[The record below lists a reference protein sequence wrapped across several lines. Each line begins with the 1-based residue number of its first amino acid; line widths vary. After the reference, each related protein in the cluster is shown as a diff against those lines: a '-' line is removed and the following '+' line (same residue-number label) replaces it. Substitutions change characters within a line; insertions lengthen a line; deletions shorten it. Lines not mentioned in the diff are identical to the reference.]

1 MRVIKFLHLFFGLLA
16 ASVAVSNAY
25 AQEEHFQYGDLWY
38 FIKDDVEAVVTYHI
52 GEDFEGNYNYL
63 DQNVVIPDT
72 IIAKNEEGDDVPYP
86 VKGIDQNAF
95 LNNGTIDTI
104 IIPATITVL
113 GDNCFYLMSHL
124 QGFRVDAANQYFAAK
139 DGVLYTYGYL
149 QLLYYPKLLNEE
161 GTLRIPDETTYI
173 AMNAANGSG
182 IRELICGEN
191 LQEIDEN
198 AFAYCY
204 SLQKVVF
211 NSNLRSIKE
220 RAFLDCEDLTGTIQ
234 LPALLN
240 DIYATAF
247 AKTKVDTFRIDESN
261 EQFASVDGVLMDKAK
276 KKILL
281 FPGGRT
287 EYTFPDDIT
296 TIGTYAFR
304 NSNLQGKITLPPH
317 ASVIEQGAFEG
328 CESVTD
334 LTLNAELTRIDDY
347 GFWYCSGLQSITCM
361 ATTPPECG
369 YYAWGGVNHS
379 IPLYVPEEAV
389 EDYKAADGWKDFN
402 VQAIVHTAS
411 EVTPANEGKDREEA
425 SKHLRNG
432 QLFILRDGK
441 TYNAQGMVITDCCA
455 RPHTAE

>member
-25 AQEEHFQYGDLWY
+25 AQEEDRFQYGDLWY
-38 FIKDDVEAVVTYHI
+38 IIRGEEALVTWHK

-63 DQNVVIPDT
+63 EQNVVIPDT
-72 IIAKNEEGDDVPYP
+72 IVVNEVSYP
-86 VKGIDQNAF
+86 VTGIDEKAF
-95 LNNGTIDTI
+95 LNNETIETI
-104 IIPATITVL
+104 TLPATITDL
-113 GDNCFYLMSHL
+113 GYNCFSQMSHL
-124 QGFRVDAANQYFAAK
+124 QEFRVDAANQSFAAK

-173 AMNAANGSG
+173 AMDAANGSG
-182 IRELICGEN
+182 IGELICGEN
-191 LQEIDEN
+191 LQEIDEK
-198 AFAYCY
+198 AFAYCSY
-204 SLQKVVF
+204 LQKVVF
-211 NSNLRSIKE
+211 NSNLQSIKE
-220 RAFLDCEDLTGTIQ
+220 RAFVGCGNLTGTIQ

-247 AKTKVDTFRIDESN
+247 VQTKVDSFRIDESN
-261 EQFASVDGVLMDKAK
+261 EHFASVDGVLMDKTQK
-276 KKILL
+276 KMVL
-281 FPGGRT
+281 FPGSRT
-287 EYTFPDDIT
+287 DYTFPDYIT
-296 TIGTYAFR
+296 TIGAYAFS

-317 ASVIEQGAFEG
+317 VSVIEQGAFEG
-328 CESVTD
+328 CNSVTD
-334 LTLNAELTRIDDY
+334 LTLNAELTRIDEY
-347 GFWYCSGLQSITCM
+347 GFWFCSGLQSITCM

-369 YYAWGGVNHS
+369 YNAWGGVNHS
-379 IPLYVPEEAV
+379 IPLYVPEEVV
-389 EDYKAADGWKDFN
+389 EDYKDADGWKDFN

-411 EVTPANEGKDREEA
+411 EVTPANEGKDREDA

-455 RPHTAE
+455 REQL

>member
-38 FIKDDVEAVVTYHI
+38 IIRDDEALVTWHK
-52 GEDFEGNYNYL
+52 GEDFEGNYDDL
-63 DQNVVIPDT
+63 EQNVVIPDT
-72 IIAKNEEGDDVPYP
+72 IIAKNDEGDDVSYP
-86 VKGIDQNAF
+86 VTGIDEKAF
-95 LNNGTIDTI
+95 HNNGTIETI
-104 IIPATITVL
+104 TIPATITEL
-113 GDNCFYLMSHL
+113 GDNCFSQMSHL
-124 QGFRVDAANQYFAAK
+124 REFRVDAANQYFAAK
-139 DGVLYTYGYL
+139 DGVLYTYGYQ

-161 GTLRIPDETTYI
+161 GTLRIPDETTHI

-191 LQEIDEN
+191 LQEIDKE

-211 NSNLRSIKE
+211 NSNLRSIKQE
-220 RAFLDCEDLTGTIQ
+220 AFIDCEDLTGTIQ

-240 DIYATAF
+240 DIHATAF
-247 AKTKVDTFRIDESN
+247 ANTNVDSFLIDESN
-261 EQFASVDGVLMDKAK
+261 EHFASVDGVLMDKAQK
-276 KKILL
+276 KMVL
-281 FPGGRT
+281 FPGSWT

-304 NSNLQGKITLPPH
+304 NSKLQGKITLPPH
-317 ASVIEQGAFEG
+317 VSVIEQGAFEG
-328 CESVTD
+328 CKSVTD

-347 GFWYCSGLQSITCM
+347 GFWYCSGLQSITCL

-369 YYAWGGVNHS
+369 HNAWGGVNHS

-441 TYNAQGMVITDCCA
+441 TYNAQGV
-455 RPHTAE
+455 RL

>member
-25 AQEEHFQYGDLWY
+25 AEEERFQNGDLYY
-38 FIKDDVEAVVTYHI
+38 FIKDGEEAIVTYHN
-52 GEDFEGNYNYL
+52 GENFDENYNYL
-63 DQNVVIPDT
+63 GQNVVIPDT
-72 IIAKNEEGDDVPYP
+72 IVVNEEGDDVPYP
-86 VKGIDQNAF
+86 VKGIDEKAF

-104 IIPATITVL
+104 TIPATITDL
-113 GDNCFYLMSHL
+113 GDDCFNQMSHL
-124 QGFRVDAANQYFAAK
+124 QEFRVDAANQSFAAK
-139 DGVLYTYGYL
+139 EGVLYTYGYL

-173 AMNAANGSG
+173 AKNAAYGSG
-182 IRELICGEN
+182 IGELICGEN
-191 LQEIDEN
+191 LQEIDEK
-198 AFAYCY
+198 AFAYCS

-220 RAFLDCEDLTGTIQ
+220 NAFYKCENLTGTIQ

-240 DIYATAF
+240 DIHATAF

-261 EQFASVDGVLMDKAK
+261 EQFASVDGVLMDKAQ

-281 FPGGRT
+281 VPGSWT

-296 TIGTYAFR
+296 TIGTYAFK
-304 NSNLQGKITLPPH
+304 NSKLQGKITLPPH
-317 ASVIEQGAFEG
+317 VSVIEQGAFEG

-334 LTLNAELTRIDDY
+334 LTLNAELTRIDNY
-347 GFWYCSGLQSITCM
+347 GFWFCSGLQSITCL

-369 YYAWGGVNHS
+369 QNAWGGLNHS

-389 EDYKAADGWKDFN
+389 ENYKTADGWKDFN

-425 SKHLRNG
+425 SKQLRNG